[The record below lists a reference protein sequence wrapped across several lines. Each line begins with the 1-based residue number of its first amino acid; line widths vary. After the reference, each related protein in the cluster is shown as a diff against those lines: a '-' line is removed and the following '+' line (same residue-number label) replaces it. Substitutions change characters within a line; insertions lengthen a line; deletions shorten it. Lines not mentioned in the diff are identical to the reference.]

1 MITAQQVKEL
11 RDKTLASVSDCK
23 KALEESGGDFVKAQE
38 ILRRRGKQV
47 AEKRAGKETRQG
59 IIEYYVHSN
68 KKIGALVELNCETD
82 FVAKNDKFRELAH
95 DIALHVASMNP
106 QYLEAAD
113 IPQEVLEKKRNEF
126 MEEIKNSGKPEAV
139 QKQILEGKMKK
150 FSEEISL
157 LEQPFVKNPDE
168 KIKDL
173 VNEYTGKIGEN
184 IKIGKF
190 IRLEI
195 L

>member
-1 MITAQQVKEL
+1 MLEL
-11 RDKTLASVSDCK
+11 GMPTETTENYFLDVFRKNLSDDKTNAVFLFDR
-23 KALEESGGDFVKAQE
+23 DFKV
-38 ILRRRGKQV
+38 
-47 AEKRAGKETRQG
+47 
-59 IIEYYVHSN
+59 YVHSN

-95 DIALHVASMNP
+95 DIARHVASMNP

-113 IPQEVLEKKRNEF
+113 IPQEVLENKRNEF